1 VRENTTHKSGERKL
15 KSGKNNKPSKKK
27 YHVVVNMDVAGGDA

>member
-1 VRENTTHKSGERKL
+1 MREEM